1 MLTQY
6 AIFSI
11 SIFIHFSISFLF
23 HQAHAPRHAGR
34 SLLGLGELTAA
45 RVHLLAGHHS
55 RHRYGSEQPGPEGP
69 DAKARGAA

>member
-11 SIFIHFSISFLF
+11 SVHLIISFLF

-55 RHRYGSEQPGPEGP
+55 RHRSGSEQPGPEGP